1 MPPRW
6 RVNPHAETRQPLY
19 WWLSGLQ
26 GRSGRARK
34 ISLAFESIFIL
45 RHVSAFATYST
56 NVKVKVAPY
65 NRPRWPTESKQ
76 RHSSTLSLT
85 TALDGWSTVRP
96 GRFNPHAETRQP
108 LYWRLGGPQGRSGC
122 ARKIS
127 PLATRI
133 PPADRSS
140 VTIPTELS
148 LHNDVLDKAFL
159 NSEASDVW
167 ISSDRRT

>member
-1 MPPRW
+1 M
-6 RVNPHAETRQPLY
+6 AEWAPGPVWTCAENLAGIRIDFYSPTRFGFCDVFDKRKGKGRPLQQTTMAQ
-19 WWLSGLQ
+19 S
-26 GRSGRARK
+26 R
-34 ISLAFESIFIL
+34 
-45 RHVSAFATYST
+45 
-56 NVKVKVAPY
+56 
-65 NRPRWPTESKQ
+65 NR
-76 RHSSTLSLT
+76 RHSSTLYLT

-159 NSEASDVW
+159 NSEASDV
-167 ISSDRRT
+167 